1 MNRKKFRKAQIEV
14 HDVFSFQIYK
24 MVNDIVSFLRILISN
39 VKITKLYNLRKPT
52 FNEVG
57 KEIYCKHNKRNEGNQ
72 QQSTIN
78 KKNQLKKD
86 PFC

>member
-1 MNRKKFRKAQIEV
+1 MNNEV
-14 HDVFSFQIYK
+14 IYGFISFQIYK

-57 KEIYCKHNKRNEGNQ
+57 KEIYRKHNKRNEG
-72 QQSTIN
+72 S
-78 KKNQLKKD
+78 
-86 PFC
+86 